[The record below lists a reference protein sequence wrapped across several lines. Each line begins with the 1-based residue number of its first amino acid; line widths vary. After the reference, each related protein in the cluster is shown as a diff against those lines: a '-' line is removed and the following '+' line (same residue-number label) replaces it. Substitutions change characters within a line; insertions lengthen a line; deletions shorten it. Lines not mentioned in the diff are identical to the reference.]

1 MISDKEI
8 AEAFQI
14 SDNEGYR
21 KLIDAYGNYVYTIIT
36 DKVRGLASEQD
47 KEECVADVFMET
59 VKECKSH
66 GFTMDSLNAVIAV
79 VSKRRSV
86 NLLKKLSARKLQNY
100 YLDEIDEEPVYNE
113 TPETLSVSKSE
124 KETLWNEVLNLGKPD
139 SDIITLQFFY
149 GKTVAEIAK
158 TLKMT
163 TSAVNKRS
171 QRAREKLGKILT
183 LKEVF

>member
-47 KEECVADVFMET
+47 KEECEADVFMET

-66 GFTMDSLNAVIAV
+66 GFTMDSLKAVIAV

-86 NLLKKLSARKLQNY
+86 NLLKKLSVAY
-100 YLDEIDEEPVYNE
+100 FC
-113 TPETLSVSKSE
+113 KS
-124 KETLWNEVLNLGKPD
+124 
-139 SDIITLQFFY
+139 
-149 GKTVAEIAK
+149 
-158 TLKMT
+158 
-163 TSAVNKRS
+163 
-171 QRAREKLGKILT
+171 ILIG
-183 LKEVF
+183 